1 MELLGTLFQSISALL
16 ALLAASILLWINKDH
31 SHSKKMLIWVL
42 LILSL
47 LNLNGVIYHNG
58 WYMQVPWLHKI
69 AIPFTLLI
77 APVTWLYT
85 RSVLGVELNARKTDW
100 LILVPA
106 ILFAINLV
114 PYYLMPLEEKRA
126 YLVEYYQKSSLRTS
140 EGEGLLP
147 PYIFPYIRGIWSI
160 IFIFLNYRLIRNF
173 RKHSAEKV
181 VLDNKALLNWLTLLN
196 GLLGLL
202 ITTAVFVAIIAPI
215 KKTGFNLLDLSLGSI
230 VFVICIQLFIRPG
243 ILYGLFQPI
252 VSVPGS
258 GELPVPEEKPIPI
271 KRELS
276 TEAIAIPSEDN
287 AITISQSDAL
297 RYKTKLE
304 RFFMEHKPFLNT
316 QYSLEQ
322 LVSDIHIP
330 RYILSTF
337 INREYGMGFREYI
350 NRHRVEYLLQNIDNP
365 AWKNLTLEAIGE
377 ECGFNSRITFIKNF
391 KQITGSTP
399 SDYFKENSRK
409 VNQDIQ

>member
-1 MELLGTLFQSISALL
+1 MELLGTLFQTLSALL
-16 ALLAASILLWINKDH
+16 ALLAASILLWVNKEP

-77 APVTWLYT
+77 APVTWLYI

-126 YLVEYYQKSSLRTS
+126 YLAEYYQKSSLRTS

-147 PYIFPYIRGIWSI
+147 PYIFPFIRGIWSV
-160 IFIFLNYRLIRNF
+160 IFIILNYRLIRNF
-173 RKHSAEKV
+173 RKRSAEKV
-181 VLDNKALLNWLTLLN
+181 VQDNKALLNWLTLLN

-202 ITTAVFVAIIAPI
+202 IVAAVFVAIIAPI
-215 KKTGFNLLDLSLGSI
+215 KKTGFNLLDLSLGTI
-230 VFVICIQLFIRPG
+230 VFIICIQLFIRPV

-252 VSVPGS
+252 VSIPGS
-258 GELPVPEEKPIPI
+258 GDLQLPGEKSTPVN
-271 KRELS
+271 RELS
-276 TEAIAIPSEDN
+276 AGVMDISSADN
-287 AITISQSDAL
+287 ALTISQSDAL

-304 RFFMEHKPFLNT
+304 RFFMEQKPYLNT
-316 QYSLEQ
+316 EYSLDQ

-350 NRHRVEYLLQNIDNP
+350 NRHRVEYLLRNIDNP

-377 ECGFNSRITFIKNF
+377 ECGFKSRITFIKNF

-399 SDYFKENSRK
+399 SDFLRK
-409 VNQDIQ
+409 PTVKA